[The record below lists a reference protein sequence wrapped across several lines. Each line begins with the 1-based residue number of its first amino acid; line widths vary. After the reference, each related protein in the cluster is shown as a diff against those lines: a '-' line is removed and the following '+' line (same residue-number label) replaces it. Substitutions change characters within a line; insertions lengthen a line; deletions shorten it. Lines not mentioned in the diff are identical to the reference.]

1 MVNVHKVKENNGE
14 NGGNKDNTDNKSK
27 NNLNNKSDKKVD
39 TADHSNNM
47 IYYVLIAISATG
59 IISAAAVAGRKKH

>member
-1 MVNVHKVKENNGE
+1 MFIKLRKTTVKMAET
-14 NGGNKDNTDNKSK
+14 KT
-27 NNLNNKSDKKVD
+27 KSDKKVD

-47 IYYVLIAISATG
+47 IYYVLIVISATG